1 MKHYKTS
8 QHIITDRQTSGR
20 ALSRALPEL
29 DNDEANEALCALYG
43 VKDRQTLDSIK
54 FLCFSLALGVTCCIV
69 ALVINLIAQ

>member
-8 QHIITDRQTSGR
+8 QHTITDSQTSNR

-29 DNDEANEALCALYG
+29 DNGEANEALCALYG

-54 FLCFSLALGVTCCIV
+54 FLCFSLALGGTCCIV
-69 ALVINLIAQ
+69 ALVVNLIAQ